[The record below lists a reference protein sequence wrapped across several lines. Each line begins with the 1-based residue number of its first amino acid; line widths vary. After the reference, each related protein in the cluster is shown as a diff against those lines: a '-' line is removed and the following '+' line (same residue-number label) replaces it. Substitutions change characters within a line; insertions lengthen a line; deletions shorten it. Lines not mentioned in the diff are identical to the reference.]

1 MKKNKQ
7 VLLSYKAKNYN
18 KGNTPLTNH
27 FPLINHYNSFTSFK
41 TDYKNQTKSTNELT
55 YTKNDKQKFKQLSFS
70 KNITHNT
77 EDKHHLYHIF
87 KKPKEK
93 IKNKFIWPKLTH
105 PKLPFSKRE
114 KISEEER
121 KKRIREQRPNRIYHD
136 FHMIKWLRSKFSD
149 SLIEKSVFS
158 MLPDN
163 GKPVV
168 PDDETEEEKKHRL
181 LMEYVDTLY
190 KKVPEREKYVNINP
204 KYFFD
209 EKTFKK
215 ILKFKEIFLEFDEDQ
230 SRKMEIDEMVEMFNQ
245 NHINANLEDLRNL
258 FFKDKRVKKED
269 IMKLYLDFYQFM
281 TFALT
286 KDQDFRDF
294 MREIKARREKKKK
307 VIRIGDQ
314 SKNEE
319 DDESYL
325 PMNFNL
331 MFDFFLMKGKER
343 ASIDEIEKSIIEMD
357 KIINNNKSNGNDEGE
372 NSVEEKN
379 KSGSDRKNNTSLFKN
394 TGTSNENNE
403 DIQRVYIDY
412 EEQLKKLN
420 FIHLIDNF
428 ITLFHLSESSTRTL
442 SDSFIELA
450 ENHQQNSNIKNLK
463 KKEDINIK
471 TSMFTEKDIINKES
485 PNKIHNKNVSPS
497 TGLKDNA
504 LEKLVKHD
512 INKKIIK
519 NLNMKNYNKYHDVN
533 LALTETKKEV
543 NSFIKAQKSK
553 DKIIKKLKNNNYL
566 NINDISIIN
575 INSNSKIHNSFNFS
589 NKKDKAIKIKPLY
602 KFDNNKNYIS
612 KNYYNSVKINQNYI
626 SNNLNNQNNQND
638 HKSELNSIN
647 SYMSKEK
654 PKNKISSKLDY
665 VPPELLKEKKK
676 RYFKFFI

>member
-41 TDYKNQTKSTNELT
+41 TDYKNQTKPTNELT